1 MISITDAQLN
11 AWLAGFI
18 LPLARILGLIMV
30 APGFGHNSVPARVK
44 IGLGIFITLA
54 ISPTLSVMEPIALY
68 SFQGLLTLAM
78 QTMIGIAMGFIM
90 QLVFAAV
97 EMAGE
102 LIGLQ
107 MGIGFATLYDP
118 NNSAGSGIVSQL
130 LSWLALLAFFAT
142 NAHLALIATLTD
154 SFQALPIT
162 PHLVPGMGMG
172 MKTVANSA
180 SVIFQSGVQLA
191 LPIIAVL
198 LLTNIVLAV
207 LTRSAPQMN
216 IFAIGFPVTLGIGL
230 IMLDLALPYYAAQTG
245 ALFQNSLASI
255 ENFLQVLGTGQ

>member
-1 MISITDAQLN
+1 MIHVTDAQLN
-11 AWLAGFI
+11 AWLVGFI

-30 APGFGHNSVPARVK
+30 APGFGHNSVPAQAK
-44 IGLGIFITLA
+44 IGLGVFITLA
-54 ISPTLSVMEPIALY
+54 ISPTLPAIEPIALY
-68 SFQGLLTLAM
+68 SFQGLVTLAM
-78 QTMIGIAMGFIM
+78 QTLIGIAMGFVM

-97 EMAGE
+97 EMAGD

-118 NNSAGSGIVSQL
+118 NTASDSGVVSQF

-142 NAHLALIATLTD
+142 NAHLALIGTLAE

-162 PHLVPGMGMG
+162 PHLLSGSG
-172 MKTVANSA
+172 MKTIADSA
-180 SVIFQSGVQLA
+180 SVVFQAGLQLA

-230 IMLDLALPYYAAQTG
+230 IMLDLALPYYATQTN
-245 ALFQNSLASI
+245 ALFQNTLESMNTLIGEFASRR
-255 ENFLQVLGTGQ
+255 

>member
-1 MISITDAQLN
+1 MLTFTDAQLN
-11 AWLAGFI
+11 ACLAGFI

-44 IGLGIFITLA
+44 IGLGIFIALA
-54 ISPTLSVMEPIALY
+54 IMPNLPAIEPMTLY
-68 SFQGLLTLAM
+68 SFPGLITLAM
-78 QTMIGIAMGFIM
+78 QTLIGVAMGFIM
-90 QLVFAAV
+90 QMVFAAV

-118 NNSAGSGIVSQL
+118 NNSAGSGVVSQF
-130 LSWLALLAFFAT
+130 LSWLALLVFFAT
-142 NAHLALIATLTD
+142 DAHLALIGTLTE
-154 SFQALPIT
+154 SFHALPIT
-162 PHLVPGMGMG
+162 PHLLSGAG
-172 MKTVANSA
+172 MKAVADGA
-180 SVIFQSGVQLA
+180 SLIFQSGIQLA

-216 IFAIGFPVTLGIGL
+216 IFAIGFPVTLGVGL
-230 IMLDLALPYYAAQTG
+230 IMLDMALPYYATQTSI
-245 ALFQNSLASI
+245 LFQTT
-255 ENFLQVLGTGQ
+255 LQVIQTVVGKFAY

>member
-1 MISITDAQLN
+1 MVSISDAQLN

-44 IGLGIFITLA
+44 IGLGVFITLS
-54 ISPTLSVMEPIALY
+54 IMPTLPAMDTITLY
-68 SFQGLLTLAM
+68 SFQGLVALAM
-78 QTMIGIAMGFIM
+78 QTLIGIAMGFVM

-118 NNSAGSGIVSQL
+118 NNTAGSGVVSQF
-130 LSWLALLAFFAT
+130 LSWLALLAFFAA
-142 NAHLALIATLTD
+142 NVHLALIGTLAE
-154 SFQALPIT
+154 SFQALPVT
-162 PHLVPGMGMG
+162 PHALPASG
-172 MKTVANSA
+172 MKAIAASA
-180 SVIFQSGVQLA
+180 SIVFQAGVQLA
-191 LPIIAVL
+191 LPIIAIL

-230 IMLDLALPYYAAQTG
+230 IMLYLALPYYAGATY
-245 ALFQNSLASI
+245 ALFQSTLESMHPLIGAFRGS
-255 ENFLQVLGTGQ
+255 